1 MKKYVS
7 FAICIA
13 VGAMI
18 GVAQIIGC
26 AAEPSGGVSQPIGAV
41 PVKVVKTQNGY
52 QLLRGGKPYFVKG
65 AGGGESW
72 SLLSQ
77 YGGNSVRTWGADTL
91 GKDLENAQSN
101 GLTLTAGIWLGH
113 KEHGFNYS
121 DPNAVRN
128 QFDSAQSTVERY
140 KNSPNLLIWAL
151 GNEMEGYGPTTDPN
165 MWKAV
170 EDLARMAHRVDPNH
184 PTMTVIAELGGNKIS
199 SINKYCPDIDIIGIN
214 SYAGAQSIAQR
225 YQAAGGIKP
234 FIVTEYGPPGVW
246 EMKMNSWGAAPEP
259 TSTQKADW
267 YVKAYTSSIA
277 NQPLCVGSYVF
288 AWGYKQEATATW
300 YGMFLPDGSRLAPV
314 DAMSKVWTGKTPQ
327 RPVPVINSLTLA
339 GPDSVSGG
347 AAVEADAAVQSPTGD
362 PLKIDWKL
370 VSDPASYHVGGDVEA
385 TPQEYPDAIASPTG
399 SHVKVV
405 MPKYKGAYRLFAY
418 VHDQHGGAAVGNI
431 PILIAQGDV
440 AGPVLAKKATLPL
453 VLYGDNVVD
462 APYIASGWMG
472 NAGAIKMDPQCASN
486 PHDGKTCIQVDY
498 TAGDSWGRSSVAKS
512 RQRLGRCSRRIR
524 SSRSEKAY
532 VLGARRPGRRKSVV
546 FVWFNQGRQDLSR
559 HRLGKTGCS
568 ADVVMEAVFY

>member
-1 MKKYVS
+1 
-7 FAICIA
+7 
-13 VGAMI
+13 
-18 GVAQIIGC
+18 
-26 AAEPSGGVSQPIGAV
+26 
-41 PVKVVKTQNGY
+41 
-52 QLLRGGKPYFVKG
+52 
-65 AGGGESW
+65 
-72 SLLSQ
+72 
-77 YGGNSVRTWGADTL
+77 
-91 GKDLENAQSN
+91 
-101 GLTLTAGIWLGH
+101 
-113 KEHGFNYS
+113 
-121 DPNAVRN
+121 
-128 QFDSAQSTVERY
+128 
-140 KNSPNLLIWAL
+140 
-151 GNEMEGYGPTTDPN
+151 
-165 MWKAV
+165 
-170 EDLARMAHRVDPNH
+170 
-184 PTMTVIAELGGNKIS
+184 
-199 SINKYCPDIDIIGIN
+199 
-214 SYAGAQSIAQR
+214 
-225 YQAAGGIKP
+225 
-234 FIVTEYGPPGVW
+234 
-246 EMKMNSWGAAPEP
+246 
-259 TSTQKADW
+259 
-267 YVKAYTSSIA
+267 
-277 NQPLCVGSYVF
+277 
-288 AWGYKQEATATW
+288 
-300 YGMFLPDGSRLAPV
+300 MFLPDGSRLAPV

-498 TAGDSWGRSSVAKS
+498 TAGDSWGGVVWQSPANDWGDAPGGFDLRGAKRLMFWARGDRGGEKVSFSFGLIKGDKIYHDTGSAKQDVALTSSWKQYSIDLTGIDLTCIKTGFCWSVA
-512 RQRLGRCSRRIR
+512 GAGHGIR
-524 SSRSEKAY
+524 
-532 VLGARRPGRRKSVV
+532 
-546 FVWFNQGRQDLSR
+546 
-559 HRLGKTGCS
+559 
-568 ADVVMEAVFY
+568 FYLDGIRYE